1 MGSNSNGSSG
11 SGNSLKLIKEKSD
24 KLIIE
29 GRPKL
34 SVTKVSR
41 LDSTSND
48 GISKSKQG
56 QTSSSPALPK
66 FKLSTGSLS
75 SSDSKKSNDPGGDKR
90 ANAAMKSV
98 DSNNVS
104 YSGKLKI
111 KLGGGNTTIQ
121 NEKSSSDRS
130 ANAHNDA
137 TAGPEGGTGL
147 AFSFAG
153 KPM

>member
-1 MGSNSNGSSG
+1 MDQWSGGNRKSSSSSSMTSSNSNGSSG

-48 GISKSKQG
+48 GSSKSKQG
-56 QTSSSPALPK
+56 QTSSSSPASPK

-90 ANAAMKSV
+90 
-98 DSNNVS
+98 
-104 YSGKLKI
+104 
-111 KLGGGNTTIQ
+111 
-121 NEKSSSDRS
+121 
-130 ANAHNDA
+130 
-137 TAGPEGGTGL
+137 
-147 AFSFAG
+147 
-153 KPM
+153 